1 MREDDMTV
9 TSTNAA
15 STAAAT
21 PTAAKKSGLGSL
33 DQGDFLKL
41 MTVQM
46 QHQDPFDPVDQ
57 KEMLAQMAQF
67 SSLAGVADMGET
79 LKSIAKKLDALTAS
93 QTAFLQSAASTGKQ
107 DESSS
112 PATTQE

>member
-1 MREDDMTV
+1 MTI

-15 STAAAT
+15 TSAATTPAAAR
-21 PTAAKKSGLGSL
+21 KGGLGSL

-67 SSLAGVADMGET
+67 SSLAGTADMGET

-93 QTAFLQSAASTGKQ
+93 QTAFLNAASARSDTT
-107 DESSS
+107 
-112 PATTQE
+112 PATEQE

>member
-1 MREDDMTV
+1 MTI

-15 STAAAT
+15 TSAATTPAAAR
-21 PTAAKKSGLGSL
+21 KGGLGSL

-67 SSLAGVADMGET
+67 SSLAGVAEMGDT
-79 LKSIAKKLDALTAS
+79 LKSILARLDAAFPADTAP
-93 QTAFLQSAASTGKQ
+93 TAQ
-107 DESSS
+107 
-112 PATTQE
+112 PTT

>member
-1 MREDDMTV
+1 MTV

-15 STAAAT
+15 TSAAAT
-21 PTAAKKSGLGSL
+21 PATAKKTSGLGSL

-67 SSLAGVADMGET
+67 SSLAGTAEMGDT
-79 LKSIAKKLDALTAS
+79 LKAIAKKLDALTAS
-93 QTAFLQSAASTGKQ
+93 QTAFLQSAANLGAQDKSPST
-107 DESSS
+107 
-112 PATTQE
+112 PTVQE